1 MGLVR
6 ILLLP
11 KAAVGSYPHLF
22 TLTAYAAVIFCNAF
36 PALLR
41 TDVISH
47 YAHIV
52 SGRSSRNI
60 LPATARK
67 SHL

>member
-6 ILLLP
+6 MPLLP

-22 TLTAYAAVIFCNAF
+22 TLTANAAVIFCNAF

-52 SGRSSRNI
+52 SGLSSRNK

-67 SHL
+67 SQL